1 MEETKSSEKP
11 APKSILGRKSIIKH
25 ASTYGPTS
33 LNSSID
39 KKRKKKVG
47 FVDRANNLNLC
58 TIFNY
63 EQVDI
68 VDEEK
73 SPKTTSCAC
82 IAF

>member
-1 MEETKSSEKP
+1 MEEAKNNVRP
-11 APKSILGRKSIIKH
+11 GPKSILGRKSIIKH

-33 LNSSID
+33 LNISVD
-39 KKRKKKVG
+39 KKKKKKVA

-58 TIFNY
+58 TVFNY

-73 SPKTTSCAC
+73 SPKSTSCAC